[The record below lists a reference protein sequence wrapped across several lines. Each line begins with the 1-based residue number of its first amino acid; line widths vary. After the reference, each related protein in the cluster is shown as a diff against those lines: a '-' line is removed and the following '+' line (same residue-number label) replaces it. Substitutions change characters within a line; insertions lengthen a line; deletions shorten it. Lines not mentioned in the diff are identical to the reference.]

1 MQINTNYCRYHPLE
15 TAVWMHPQSHECY
28 CPRCVDRD
36 EEAEVP
42 TAVSVI
48 GGEPLQYL
56 GSAGDAPLFWEQ
68 LNTYLVFPARWQV
81 LMWWVPLLLVAG
93 VLLAS
98 DGVTRWVGAGV
109 ALLGLS
115 QIAYAVFRVTGDGQP
130 LTVMNGGLNSAMME
144 IKPETLLGLL
154 LAQVIPVA
162 LLVAANFYT
171 TGIVTHV
178 IFVSMVVLLP
188 ALMLVALVEQGS
200 GLVSPQRW
208 LDMINGVG
216 WSYVLV
222 VSFLVLV
229 AGFNG
234 IAISL
239 FYGELPSSIS
249 LPILLAVLCYSMIV
263 FYRMLGGVIH
273 QFQHRIGYM
282 PPGKVARK
290 RTRQSLDRSDQ
301 TIDMLVK
308 DARFDD
314 LEHYLRQLIKQRP
327 QAQRYQDLLGKLLL
341 EKGDENALR
350 QHADHMLETVIKAD
364 DNSRLLFIYNSQL
377 ALLKDYKPA
386 SPGVRFAVAQQLAEK
401 GEHEAA
407 ARLLVNMHNE
417 FPQYPSLGEAY
428 WFLARLLAEELA
440 QPDLAAQ
447 CAMFVYKTFP
457 KHPEREAVEA
467 FLIGWRQ
474 RREG

>member
-42 TAVSVI
+42 SAVSII

-56 GSAGDAPLFWEQ
+56 GSAGDAPLFWDQ
-68 LNTYLVFPARWQV
+68 LNAYLVFPARWQV
-81 LMWWVPLLLVAG
+81 LMWWVPLLLAAG
-93 VLLAS
+93 LLLAS
-98 DGVTRWVGAGV
+98 DGVTRWVGAGF
-109 ALLGLS
+109 ALIGLS
-115 QIAYAVFRVTGDGQP
+115 QIAYAVFNVTGDGQP
-130 LTVMNGGLNSAMME
+130 LVRMNSAMME
-144 IKPETLLGLL
+144 LKLETLLGLL

-162 LLVAANFYT
+162 SLVAASLYT
-171 TGIVTHV
+171 SGIVTHV
-178 IFVSMVVLLP
+178 VFVSMVVLLP
-188 ALMLVALVEQGS
+188 ALMLAALVEQGS
-200 GLVSPQRW
+200 GLMSPQRW

-216 WSYVLV
+216 WSYILV
-222 VSFLVLV
+222 VSFLILV

-239 FYGELPSSIS
+239 FYRELPDRFS
-249 LPILLAVLCYSMIV
+249 LPLLLAVLCYSMIV
-263 FYRMLGGVIH
+263 FYRLLGGVIH

-282 PPGKVARK
+282 PHGKAVRK
-290 RTRQSLDRSDQ
+290 RSRQILDRSDQ

-314 LEHYLRQLIKQRP
+314 LEQYLRQLIKQRP
-327 QAQRYQDLLGKLLL
+327 QSQRYQDLLGKLLL
-341 EKGDENALR
+341 EKGDEYALR
-350 QHADHMLETVIKAD
+350 QHADHLLETVMKAE
-364 DNSRLLFIYNSQL
+364 DNSRLLFLYNSQL
-377 ALLKDYKPA
+377 ALLKEYKPA

-417 FPQYPSLGEAY
+417 FPQFPSLWEAY

-467 FLIGWRQ
+467 FLVGWRQ